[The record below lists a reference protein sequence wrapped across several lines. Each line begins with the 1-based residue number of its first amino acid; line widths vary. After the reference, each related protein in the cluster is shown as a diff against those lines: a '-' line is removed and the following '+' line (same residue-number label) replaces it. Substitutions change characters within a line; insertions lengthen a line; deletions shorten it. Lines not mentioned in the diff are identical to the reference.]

1 MISYIIPLIKTD
13 MSDDISDIFGYNF
26 NISGLNKI
34 NFSFGNKLHWN
45 RQNNIYKIIE
55 KCDDNYFEHTVAIKN
70 RQIVPF
76 FTKYA
81 APNSIKM
88 FYQNYTPSIDFYK
101 SKIENVLC
109 NNTFENMIFN
119 LLIKKLAEERND
131 YLVNYLNDFKNKNKY
146 IGIISNIV
154 SNIVSKSELIALNEN
169 NFEKYYIP
177 IIGNKINPA
186 HGFIDVDKIVDNIY
200 TGLVDSYNLVKNG
213 KYPEKLIF
221 ETFDYIFTPWK
232 SYLTNLNGEH
242 LDTIGR
248 FDKFITCN
256 MSVDELMKEKNINF
270 SNISN
275 KFSVKNSDIV
285 NDVNSIVEIPTYTKE
300 FAAVIE
306 FIQNINLTDFCLI
319 YNLELFKFDLFDPE
333 IIYLLNR
340 YFPDNNPEGFVF
352 PYVPTDEMIIEYSYK
367 NYLFDLGTLLLEWL
381 LTSYGEFLELNYSLK
396 LVRNFNEELFFIFTN
411 PLTKEQR
418 LLHYD
423 LVAASLSGR
432 NVCKL

>member
-101 SKIENVLC
+101 SNIENVLC

-119 LLIKKLAEERND
+119 LLIKKLSEERND

-154 SNIVSKSELIALNEN
+154 SK
-169 NFEKYYIP
+169 
-177 IIGNKINPA
+177 
-186 HGFIDVDKIVDNIY
+186 
-200 TGLVDSYNLVKNG
+200 KN
-213 KYPEKLIF
+213 
-221 ETFDYIFTPWK
+221 
-232 SYLTNLNGEH
+232 
-242 LDTIGR
+242 
-248 FDKFITCN
+248 
-256 MSVDELMKEKNINF
+256 
-270 SNISN
+270 
-275 KFSVKNSDIV
+275 
-285 NDVNSIVEIPTYTKE
+285 
-300 FAAVIE
+300 
-306 FIQNINLTDFCLI
+306 
-319 YNLELFKFDLFDPE
+319 
-333 IIYLLNR
+333 
-340 YFPDNNPEGFVF
+340 
-352 PYVPTDEMIIEYSYK
+352 
-367 NYLFDLGTLLLEWL
+367 
-381 LTSYGEFLELNYSLK
+381 
-396 LVRNFNEELFFIFTN
+396 
-411 PLTKEQR
+411 
-418 LLHYD
+418 
-423 LVAASLSGR
+423 
-432 NVCKL
+432 